1 MSRVSRQESYS
12 SKNVLI
18 SALGAEMLDLVTKT
32 EYKKLL
38 ADLQRI
44 IREGKEEA
52 ERAAT
57 QVLIES
63 YWAIGQ
69 RIAREKLNERAGYH
83 NAILNDLSADLAI
96 DLRTL
101 QRTVTFYRT
110 YRRPP
115 RVEGL
120 SWAHYRV
127 LMQLQDPD
135 ERTFYE
141 DFAIS
146 DALSVK
152 RLSSAIQGDHYLSAL
167 EQPAG
172 KPLILPRPT
181 DPSYL
186 YKAEP
191 RDIIDADTLLLD
203 IDLGFEVIRR
213 QRIRLARIDA
223 PARDTPEGARG
234 RRHVR
239 EQLAVARSIVIK
251 TVKTDLHGR
260 YVAHVFYAF
269 NNRGIEPTFLK
280 GRYLNQELVD
290 KGFAKV
296 V

>member
-1 MSRVSRQESYS
+1 
-12 SKNVLI
+12 
-18 SALGAEMLDLVTKT
+18 MLTATTLTKRD
-32 EYKKLL
+32 YNKLL
-38 ADLQRI
+38 TDLRRI
-44 IREGKEEA
+44 IAEGKEEA

-57 QVLIES
+57 QALIES
-63 YWAIGQ
+63 YWAIGK
-69 RIAREKLNERAGYH
+69 RINKEKLNAQAGYH
-83 NAILNDLSADLAI
+83 NAILTDLSADLDI
-96 DLRTL
+96 GVRTL
-101 QRTVTFYRT
+101 QRAVIFYRT

-115 RVEGL
+115 RVQGL
-120 SWAHYRV
+120 TWAHYRV

-135 ERTFYE
+135 ERAFYE
-141 DFAIS
+141 DLAT
-146 DALSVK
+146 DDTLSAK
-152 RLSSAIQGDHYLSAL
+152 RLTVAINGNRYADASTR
-167 EQPAG
+167 
-172 KPLILPRPT
+172 KPGTPIELPRPT

-239 EQLAVARSIVIK
+239 EQLAVARSIIVK

>member
-1 MSRVSRQESYS
+1 MPTATT
-12 SKNVLI
+12 L
-18 SALGAEMLDLVTKT
+18 TKRD
-32 EYKKLL
+32 YNKLL
-38 ADLQRI
+38 TDLRRI
-44 IREGKEEA
+44 IAEGKQEA

-57 QVLIES
+57 QALIES
-63 YWAIGQ
+63 YWAIGK
-69 RIAREKLNERAGYH
+69 RIHKEKLNAQAGYH
-83 NAILNDLSADLAI
+83 NAILTDLSADLDI
-96 DLRTL
+96 GVRTL
-101 QRTVTFYRT
+101 QRTVIFYRT

-115 RVEGL
+115 RVQGL
-120 SWAHYRV
+120 TWAHYRV

-135 ERTFYE
+135 ERAFYE
-141 DFAIS
+141 DL
-146 DALSVK
+146 ALDDTLSAK
-152 RLSSAIQGDHYLSAL
+152 RLTVAINGNRYADASTR
-167 EQPAG
+167 
-172 KPLILPRPT
+172 KPGTPIELPRPT

-191 RDIIDADTLLLD
+191 RDIVDTDTLLLD

-223 PARDTPEGARG
+223 PARDTPEGAAG
-234 RRHVR
+234 RRYVR
-239 EQLAVARSIVIK
+239 EQLAVARSIIVK

>member
-1 MSRVSRQESYS
+1 MPD
-12 SKNVLI
+12 LI
-18 SALGAEMLDLVTKT
+18 TKRD
-32 EYKKLL
+32 YKKLL
-38 ADLQRI
+38 TDLQRI
-44 IREGKEEA
+44 IRDGKQEA

-57 QVLIES
+57 QALIES
-63 YWAIGQ
+63 YWSIGK
-69 RIAREKLNERAGYH
+69 RIAKEKLNTRAAYH
-83 NAILNDLSADLAI
+83 NAILTDLSADLDI
-96 DLRTL
+96 GVRTL

-110 YRRPP
+110 YKRPP
-115 RVEGL
+115 RVQGL

-135 ERTFYE
+135 ERAFYE
-141 DFAIS
+141 DLAID
-146 DALSVK
+146 DALSAK
-152 RLSSAIQGDHYLSAL
+152 RLTVAINGNRHADESTR
-167 EQPAG
+167 
-172 KPLILPRPT
+172 KPGAAIELPRPT

-191 RDIIDADTLLLD
+191 RDIVDADTLLLD

-223 PARDTPEGARG
+223 PARDTTEGAAG
-234 RRHVR
+234 RRFVR
-239 EQLAVARSIVIK
+239 EQLAVARSIVVK

>member
-1 MSRVSRQESYS
+1 MATAST
-12 SKNVLI
+12 L
-18 SALGAEMLDLVTKT
+18 TKRD
-32 EYKKLL
+32 YQKLL
-38 ADLQRI
+38 GDLRRI

-57 QVLIES
+57 QALIES
-63 YWAIGQ
+63 YWAIGK
-69 RIAREKLNERAGYH
+69 RIANEKLNTQAGYH
-83 NAILNDLSADLAI
+83 NAILSDLSVDLDI
-96 DLRTL
+96 GVRTL

-110 YRRPP
+110 YKRPP

-127 LMQLQDPD
+127 LMQLQDPA
-135 ERTFYE
+135 ERAFYE
-141 DFAIS
+141 ELATT

-152 RLSSAIQGDHYLSAL
+152 RLSAAMKGNHYLSAI

-172 KPLILPRPT
+172 KPLRLPRPSN
-181 DPSYL
+181 PSYL

-203 IDLGFEVIRR
+203 VDLGFEVIRR

-223 PARDTPEGARG
+223 PARDTREGARG
-234 RRHVR
+234 RRYVR
-239 EQLAVARSIVIK
+239 EQLAVARTIVVN

-269 NNRGIEPTFLK
+269 NNRGIERTFLE

>member
-1 MSRVSRQESYS
+1 MPTATT
-12 SKNVLI
+12 L
-18 SALGAEMLDLVTKT
+18 TKRDYNT
-32 EYKKLL
+32 LL
-38 ADLQRI
+38 
-44 IREGKEEA
+44 
-52 ERAAT
+52 T
-57 QVLIES
+57 
-63 YWAIGQ
+63 
-69 RIAREKLNERAGYH
+69 
-83 NAILNDLSADLAI
+83 DLSADLDI
-96 DLRTL
+96 GVRTL
-101 QRTVTFYRT
+101 QRTVIFYRT

-115 RVEGL
+115 RVQGL
-120 SWAHYRV
+120 TWAHYRV
-127 LMQLQDPD
+127 LAQLQDPD
-135 ERTFYE
+135 ERAFYE
-141 DFAIS
+141 DLATD
-146 DALSVK
+146 DALSAK
-152 RLSSAIQGDHYLSAL
+152 RLTIAINGNRYADASTR
-167 EQPAG
+167 
-172 KPLILPRPT
+172 KPGTPIELPRPT

-290 KGFAKV
+290 KGFARV

>member
-1 MSRVSRQESYS
+1 MSTATTLTKRDYQT
-12 SKNVLI
+12 L
-18 SALGAEMLDLVTKT
+18 LTDLR
-32 EYKKLL
+32 
-38 ADLQRI
+38 RI
-44 IREGKEEA
+44 IAEGKEEA

-57 QVLIES
+57 QALIES
-63 YWAIGQ
+63 YWAIGK
-69 RIAREKLNERAGYH
+69 RIHKEKLNARAQYH
-83 NAILNDLSADLAI
+83 NAILTDLGADLDI
-96 DLRTL
+96 GVRTL
-101 QRTVTFYRT
+101 QRTVIFYRT

-115 RVEGL
+115 RVQGL
-120 SWAHYRV
+120 TWAHYRV

-135 ERTFYE
+135 ERAFYE
-141 DFAIS
+141 DL
-146 DALSVK
+146 ALDDTLSAK
-152 RLSSAIQGDHYLSAL
+152 RLTVAINGNRYADASIR
-167 EQPAG
+167 
-172 KPLILPRPT
+172 KPGTPIELPRPT

-186 YKAEP
+186 YEAEP

-223 PARDTPEGARG
+223 PARDTAEGAAG
-234 RRHVR
+234 RRFVR

-251 TVKTDLHGR
+251 TIQTDLHGR